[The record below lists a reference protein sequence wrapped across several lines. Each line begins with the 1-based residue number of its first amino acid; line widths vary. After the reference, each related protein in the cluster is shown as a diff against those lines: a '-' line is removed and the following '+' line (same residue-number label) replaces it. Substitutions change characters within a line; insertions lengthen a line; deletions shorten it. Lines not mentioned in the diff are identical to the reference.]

1 MTTDIFA
8 ATQLAPLVPPATAG
22 ARALAAAQAQYDA
35 AAAYLDIEPGL
46 REVLRVP
53 QRELVVQFPV
63 KLDDGS
69 VRVFTGFRVQHN
81 VSRGPAKGGLRFHPQ
96 ADLDDVRALAMWMTW
111 KCALVDVPF
120 GGAKGGVT
128 CDPRAMS
135 AKELEAVTRRFATE
149 LEPIVGP
156 DRDIP
161 APDVGTNAQV
171 MAWFMDTISMHK
183 GHSVPGVVTGKPLS
197 IGGSAGRAEATGRG
211 VLYTIEDAARRLGFG
226 VEGATVAVQ
235 GFGNVGEAAARLL
248 HEAGATVVALTDIAG
263 GVYNADGL
271 DVPALAL
278 RLRET
283 GSLVGAPDTTPIDN
297 ETLFGLD
304 VDVLVLAA
312 LEGQITAAN
321 AGRVRA
327 RILAEG
333 ANGPVD
339 PSADPILHQLGVTV
353 IPDILCNA
361 GGVIVSYFEWAQNRS
376 ALAWTVDEVNERL
389 RRQILT
395 AAEAVWQR
403 AMSERIPSRLAAHL
417 IAVERVA
424 DATRVRGLYP

>member
-1 MTTDIFA
+1 MITDTFA
-8 ATQLAPLVPPATAG
+8 ATPQVAPATPG

-211 VLYTIEDAARRLGFG
+211 VLYTIEHAARRLGFG

-283 GSLVGAPDTTPIDN
+283 GSLVGAPGTTPIDN
-297 ETLFGLD
+297 ETLFGLE

-389 RRQILT
+389 RRQIL
-395 AAEAVWQR
+395 AAADAVWQR
-403 AMSERIPSRLAAHL
+403 ATSERIPSRLAAHL

>member
-1 MTTDIFA
+1 MTIDTVA
-8 ATQLAPLVPPATAG
+8 ATLQAPPATAG
-22 ARALAAAQAQYDA
+22 ARALAAAHAQYDA

-53 QRELVVQFPV
+53 QREMVVKFPV

-96 ADLDDVRALAMWMTW
+96 ADLDDVRARAMWMTW

-211 VLYTIEDAARRLGFG
+211 VLYTIEDAAGRLGFG
-226 VEGATVAVQ
+226 VQGATIAVQ
-235 GFGNVGEAAARLL
+235 GFGNVGDAAARLL
-248 HEAGATVVALTDIAG
+248 HEAGAKVVAITDVGG
-263 GVYNADGL
+263 GVYNAAGL

-283 GSLVGAPDTTPIDN
+283 GSLAGAPDTTPIDN

-389 RRQILT
+389 RRQILS

-403 AMSERIPSRLAAHL
+403 AASERIPSRLAAHL

>member
-1 MTTDIFA
+1 MTIDTFA
-8 ATQLAPLVPPATAG
+8 ATLQATPATAG
-22 ARALAAAQAQYDA
+22 ARALAAAHAQYDA

-53 QRELVVQFPV
+53 QREMVVKFPV

-211 VLYTIEDAARRLGFG
+211 VLYTIEDAAGRLGFG
-226 VEGATVAVQ
+226 VQGATIAVQ
-235 GFGNVGEAAARLL
+235 GFGNVGDAAARLL
-248 HEAGATVVALTDIAG
+248 HEAGAKVVAITDVGG
-263 GVYNADGL
+263 GVYNAAGL

-283 GSLVGAPDTTPIDN
+283 GSLAGAPDTTPIDN

-389 RRQILT
+389 RRQILS

-403 AMSERIPSRLAAHL
+403 AASERIPSRLAAHL